1 MKSICII
8 PIYNEYDKLNKLFSK
23 IKKNKHKNFGLTY
36 LAINNGS
43 SDQSLNLIKK
53 HKIKLNSTMTAY
65 IKAEENAR
73 KEYKIT
79 QKQPLYM
86 LPKKIQNDLA
96 LPRNNEF

>member
-53 HKIKLNSTMTAY
+53 HKIKY
-65 IKAEENAR
+65 INLK
-73 KEYKIT
+73 
-79 QKQPLYM
+79 LYFTFGREW
-86 LPKKIQNDLA
+86 KNGS
-96 LPRNNEF
+96 RTN